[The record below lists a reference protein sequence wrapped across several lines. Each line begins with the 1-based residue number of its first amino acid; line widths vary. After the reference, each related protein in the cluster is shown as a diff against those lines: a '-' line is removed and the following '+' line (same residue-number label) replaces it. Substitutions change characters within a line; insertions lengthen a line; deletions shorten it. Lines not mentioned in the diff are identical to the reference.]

1 MKAMAKGATTSTEA
15 AGLNAAGE
23 RDGAAE
29 GCQPGGRLTRGV
41 RLPGERDGH
50 GCSVGEG
57 SQRLLSTLR
66 AEEI

>member
-1 MKAMAKGATTSTEA
+1 MKAMAKGTTTSTEA

-50 GCSVGEG
+50 SCSVGEG
-57 SQRLLSTLR
+57 TRQLLSTLR